1 MFEIVEADLTALSVD
16 AVVNAANEQ
25 FRGGGG
31 LDGAIHQAAGP
42 ELLAECRRH
51 PRLPTGEAVLTRGYR
66 LPARWIIHTV
76 GPVWRGGAQG
86 EPELLRRAYESVFRV
101 AREHGGIRTI
111 ALPALSTGI
120 FGYPKHQAASI
131 AVEVMRR
138 HETAFERVIACFRF
152 DEESPALYRQ
162 LLEAGRS

>member
-1 MFEIVEADLTALSVD
+1 MIEIIEADLTVLSVD

-31 LDGAIHQAAGP
+31 LDGAIHRAAGP
-42 ELLAECRRH
+42 ELLEECRRH
-51 PRLPTGEAVLTRGYR
+51 ARLPTGEAILTRGHR

-76 GPVWRGGAQG
+76 GPVWRGGAHG

-111 ALPALSTGI
+111 AVPALSTGI
-120 FGYPKHQAASI
+120 FGYPKEQAAPI
-131 AVEVMRR
+131 AVEAMRR
-138 HETAFERVIACFRF
+138 HEGAFERVIACFRF
-152 DEESPALYRQ
+152 DEESPAVYRR
-162 LLEAGRS
+162 LLAG